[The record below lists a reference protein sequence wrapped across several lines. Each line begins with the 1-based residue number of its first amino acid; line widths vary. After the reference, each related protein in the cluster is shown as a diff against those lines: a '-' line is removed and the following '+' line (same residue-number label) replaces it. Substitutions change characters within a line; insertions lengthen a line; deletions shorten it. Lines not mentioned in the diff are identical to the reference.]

1 MASVRQGRSLC
12 LDPCPCLPVL
22 HAAWSHTVPQI
33 HLLCSHPLDP
43 TCHHSPRHWQ
53 ARARGRAAG
62 SHQKGPGI
70 ASFVNAPVGTVQS
83 KGCKETGETNR
94 KPAARETGED
104 GVSKQGQGFLEV
116 EWTGCTISTAV
127 SQEPPHHLILAC
139 CCCHGSLP
147 PLSPL
152 ALSCSS
158 LSQQQAAW
166 FWPALG

>member
-1 MASVRQGRSLC
+1 MASVRQGRSSC
-12 LDPCPCLPVL
+12 LDPGPIYQSFSLL
-22 HAAWSHTVPQI
+22 GAILYLRYTFSAHTPW
-33 HLLCSHPLDP
+33 DP
-43 TCHHSPRHWQ
+43 TCHHSPRYWQ

-62 SHQKGPGI
+62 SCQRGPGI

-104 GVSKQGQGFLEV
+104 GVSRQGQGFLEV

-127 SQEPPHHLILAC
+127 SQEPLHHLILPC
-139 CCCHGSLP
+139 CCCHGSLWDA
-147 PLSPL
+147 SPL